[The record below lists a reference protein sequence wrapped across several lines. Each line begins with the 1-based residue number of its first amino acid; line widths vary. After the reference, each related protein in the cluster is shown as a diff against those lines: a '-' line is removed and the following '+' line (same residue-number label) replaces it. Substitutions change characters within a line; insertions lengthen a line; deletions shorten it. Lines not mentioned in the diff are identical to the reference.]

1 MIDRLRNILSGFL
14 IALGAFAYISVGGP
28 LGALLFSFG
37 ICSIVGLNI
46 KLYTGVAGT
55 DTKFKE
61 KLLVLFYNIIGAA
74 VGAGILM
81 LSVNNDS
88 FFETSRNIVS
98 TKLTTPFYIS
108 FFKAIACGLIVDIS
122 VHLSKVHKKFL
133 PLLIGIPTFILCG
146 FNHSIAD
153 AAYFVYAPIFKGQV
167 IEFLVYYSLCI
178 IGNYIGCNFRRIC
191 KIDLLK
197 VKEKV

>member
-1 MIDRLRNILSGFL
+1 MIDRLRHLLSGFL

-61 KLLVLFYNIIGAA
+61 KLLVLYYNICGAAIGAQ
-74 VGAGILM
+74 L
-81 LSVNNDS
+81 LLFSVFNNDM
-88 FFETSRNIVS
+88 FLETSRKIVD
-98 TKLTTPFYIS
+98 TKLVTPFYIT
-108 FFKAIACGLIVDIS
+108 FLKAVACGAIVDIS
-122 VHLSKVHKKFL
+122 VHLSKVHNKFL

-153 AAYFVYAPIFKGQV
+153 AAYFVFAPIERGQLV
-167 IEFLVYYSLCI
+167 SFLIYYPICI
-178 IGNYIGCNFRRIC
+178 IGNYVGCNFRRIC
-191 KIDLLK
+191 KINLLK
-197 VKEKV
+197 T